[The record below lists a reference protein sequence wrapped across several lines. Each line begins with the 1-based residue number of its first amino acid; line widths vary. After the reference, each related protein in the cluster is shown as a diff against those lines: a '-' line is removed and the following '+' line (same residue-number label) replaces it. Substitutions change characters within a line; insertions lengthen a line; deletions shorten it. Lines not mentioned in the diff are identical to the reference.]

1 MRVFSEACHSLR
13 AHILHCAY
21 SSLCTISNL
30 SKSEEYFLI
39 PPVLIRIPDLSSKI
53 TMDPNSLAVP
63 NFDGTSDTRSQG
75 RSQHSG
81 GGSRPGSN
89 TGGSQSGRSRSGS
102 ASQKTSAFPP
112 GLGFDPAL
120 DDPSK
125 SMNFNKNLDLPPEAY
140 AKVGH
145 LERHRPLCSIYF

>member
-1 MRVFSEACHSLR
+1 MMD
-13 AHILHCAY
+13 
-21 SSLCTISNL
+21 
-30 SKSEEYFLI
+30 SK
-39 PPVLIRIPDLSSKI
+39 
-53 TMDPNSLAVP
+53 SLAVP

-75 RSQHSG
+75 RSQPSG

-89 TGGSQSGRSRSGS
+89 TGGSQPGRSRSGS
-102 ASQKTSAFPP
+102 AGQKTSAFPP

-140 AKVGH
+140 AKVSH
-145 LERHRPLCSIYF
+145 FERHQAFCTIYF